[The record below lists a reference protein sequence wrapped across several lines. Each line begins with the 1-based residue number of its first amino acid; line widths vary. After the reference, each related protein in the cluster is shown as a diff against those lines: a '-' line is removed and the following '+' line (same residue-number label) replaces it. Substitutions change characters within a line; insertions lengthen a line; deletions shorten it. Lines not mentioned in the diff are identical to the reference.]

1 MFKKPNSKYIVIG
14 IAGVVLIVLCIS
26 IILITVN
33 RKDVKK
39 GANANSVA
47 EETVSVTQKE
57 TKVNKS
63 TEETK
68 TESVTEI
75 TTEETTVEETT
86 EEGTAEEVVAL
97 GNEEVNNGDSNNY
110 DNSSNNNEEQGNNN
124 NSGDSNNSGSYE
136 PVYTPPVT
144 QPETEAP
151 QAHIAYKADGTWD
164 LQNTYFDNIKAQVG
178 INISNYIVNTIEY
191 KEFISKNNF
200 NVYSTQFSLSGGSK
214 NDPIYINNYSFLITN
229 RDGSEVECK
238 YNRNT
243 NSFYIVK

>member
-14 IAGVVLIVLCIS
+14 IAGVVLIALCIS

-33 RKDVKK
+33 KKDVKK
-39 GANANSVA
+39 GANSVA

-57 TKVNKS
+57 TQVNKS

-86 EEGTAEEVVAL
+86 EESTAEEVVAL

-164 LQNTYFDNIKAQVG
+164 LQKTYFDNVKAQIGAG
-178 INISNYIVNTIEY
+178 ISAGVMGTSEY
-191 KEFISKNNF
+191 AEFEKNN
-200 NVYSTQFSLSGGSK
+200 NLDVYKMQSSLMGGGK
-214 NDPIYINNYSFLITN
+214 NDPVYISDYLFLITN
-229 RDGSEVECK
+229 RDGSEVKCK
-238 YNRNT
+238 YDRNT

>member
-14 IAGVVLIVLCIS
+14 IAGVVLIALCIS
-26 IILITVN
+26 MILITVN
-33 RKDVKK
+33 RKAVKK
-39 GANANSVA
+39 GTNSVA
-47 EETVSVTQKE
+47 EETVPVTQKE
-57 TKVNKS
+57 TQVNKS

-68 TESVTEI
+68 TESDTEV

-86 EEGTAEEVVAL
+86 EESTAEEVVAL

-124 NSGDSNNSGSYE
+124 SGDSNNSGSYE
-136 PVYTPPVT
+136 PVDTPPVI

-164 LQNTYFDNIKAQVG
+164 LQKTYFDNVKAQIGAG
-178 INISNYIVNTIEY
+178 ISAGVMGTSEY
-191 KEFISKNNF
+191 AEFEKNN
-200 NVYSTQFSLSGGSK
+200 NLDVYKMQSSLMGGGK
-214 NDPIYINNYSFLITN
+214 NDPVYISDYLFLITN

-238 YNRNT
+238 YDRT
-243 NSFYIVK
+243 SNSFYIVK

>member
-14 IAGVVLIVLCIS
+14 IAGVVLIALCIS

-33 RKDVKK
+33 RKAVKK
-39 GANANSVA
+39 SANSVA
-47 EETVSVTQKE
+47 EETVPVTQKE
-57 TKVNKS
+57 TQINKS

-75 TTEETTVEETT
+75 TTEETTTIEETT
-86 EEGTAEEVVAL
+86 EGSTIEEVVAL

-110 DNSSNNNEEQGNNN
+110 DNSSDNNENQGNNN

-136 PVYTPPVT
+136 PAYTSPVT

-151 QAHIAYKADGTWD
+151 QAHIFYKPDGTWN
-164 LQNTYFDNIKAQVG
+164 LQNTYFDNVKAQIGAG
-178 INISNYIVNTIEY
+178 IPSGVMETNEY
-191 KEFISKNNF
+191 KEFEKNN
-200 NVYSTQFSLSGGSK
+200 NLDVYKMQSSLMGVGK
-214 NDPIYINNYSFLITN
+214 NSPVYISDYLFLITN
-229 RDGSEVECK
+229 RDGSKVKCK
-238 YNRNT
+238 YDRNT

>member
-14 IAGVVLIVLCIS
+14 IAGVVLIALCIS

-33 RKDVKK
+33 TKDVKK
-39 GANANSVA
+39 GANSVA

-57 TKVNKS
+57 TQVNKS

-164 LQNTYFDNIKAQVG
+164 LQNTYFDNVKAQITVDVVSG
-178 INISNYIVNTIEY
+178 IFGTIEY
-191 KEFISKNNF
+191 KEFKKNN
-200 NVYSTQFSLSGGSK
+200 NLNTYSMQASLMGGGK
-214 NDPIYINNYSFLITN
+214 NDPVYISDYLFLITN

>member
-33 RKDVKK
+33 RKAVKK
-39 GANANSVA
+39 SANSVA
-47 EETVSVTQKE
+47 EETVPVTQKE
-57 TKVNKS
+57 TQINKS

-68 TESVTEI
+68 TESDTEV

-86 EEGTAEEVVAL
+86 EESTAEEVVAL

-110 DNSSNNNEEQGNNN
+110 DNSSDNNENQGNNN
-124 NSGDSNNSGSYE
+124 NSGSYE
-136 PVYTPPVT
+136 PAYTSPVT

-164 LQNTYFDNIKAQVG
+164 LQKTYFDNVKAQIGAG
-178 INISNYIVNTIEY
+178 ISAGVMGTSEY
-191 KEFISKNNF
+191 AEFEKNN
-200 NVYSTQFSLSGGSK
+200 NLDVYKMQSSLMGGGK
-214 NDPIYINNYSFLITN
+214 NDPVYISDYSFLITN
-229 RDGSEVECK
+229 RDGSEVKCK
-238 YNRNT
+238 YDRT
-243 NSFYIVK
+243 SNSFYIVK

>member
-14 IAGVVLIVLCIS
+14 IAGVVLIALCIS

-33 RKDVKK
+33 RKAVKK
-39 GANANSVA
+39 SVNSVA
-47 EETVSVTQKE
+47 EETVPVTQKE
-57 TKVNKS
+57 TQINKS

-75 TTEETTVEETT
+75 TTEETTVGEAAEES
-86 EEGTAEEVVAL
+86 TAEEVVAL

-164 LQNTYFDNIKAQVG
+164 LQKTYFDNAKATVG
-178 INISNYIVNTIEY
+178 IDFCGCIVDTSEFQDFINSNNLRATRLTAQSFGGNQNNIYISDY
-191 KEFISKNNF
+191 LFIVTNED
-200 NVYSTQFSLSGGSK
+200 GSK
-214 NDPIYINNYSFLITN
+214 
-229 RDGSEVECK
+229 VKCK
-238 YNRNT
+238 YNRDSNV
-243 NSFYIVK
+243 FYLAD

>member
-14 IAGVVLIVLCIS
+14 IAGVVLIALCIS

-33 RKDVKK
+33 RKAVKK
-39 GANANSVA
+39 SANSVA
-47 EETVSVTQKE
+47 EETVPVTQKE
-57 TKVNKS
+57 TQINKS

-75 TTEETTVEETT
+75 TTEETTTIEETT
-86 EEGTAEEVVAL
+86 EGSTIEEVVAL

-110 DNSSNNNEEQGNNN
+110 DNSSDNNENQGNNN

-136 PVYTPPVT
+136 PAYTSPVT

-151 QAHIAYKADGTWD
+151 QAHIFYKPDGTWD

-178 INISNYIVNTIEY
+178 INISDYIVNTIEY

-200 NVYSTQFSLSGGSK
+200 NVYSTQFSLSGGNK

-229 RDGSEVECK
+229 RDGSEVKCK
-238 YNRNT
+238 YDRNT